1 MKGDEEEMSVVM
13 AGMER
18 KVTKI
23 GNSLGVTMTE
33 ALKRL
38 DIVCGDTVKVDVRDN
53 EIVIKKS
60 QYVTLPE
67 GISSDFLDTLHAV
80 MNEYDGTL
88 KGLINR

>member
-1 MKGDEEEMSVVM
+1 MGVVM
-13 AGMER
+13 KGMER

-38 DIVCGDTVKVDVRDN
+38 GINCGDTVNVDVRDD

-67 GISSDFLDTLHAV
+67 GISSDFLDTLHSV
-80 MNEYDGTL
+80 MDEYDETL
-88 KGLINR
+88 KGLKDR

>member
-1 MKGDEEEMSVVM
+1 MSVVM
-13 AGMER
+13 IGMER

-38 DIVCGDTVKVDVRDN
+38 GINCGDTVNVDVRDD

-67 GISSDFLDTLHAV
+67 GISSDFLDTLHSV
-80 MNEYDGTL
+80 MDEYDETL
-88 KGLINR
+88 KGLKDR

>member
-1 MKGDEEEMSVVM
+1 MSVVM
-13 AGMER
+13 KEMER

-33 ALKRL
+33 ALKWL
-38 DIVCGDTVKVDVRDN
+38 GINNGDTVKVNVRGD

-67 GISSDFLDTLHAV
+67 GISSDFFDTLHSV
-80 MNEYDGTL
+80 MYEYDETL
-88 KGLINR
+88 KGLKDR

>member
-1 MKGDEEEMSVVM
+1 MMI
-13 AGMER
+13 GMER

-38 DIVCGDTVKVDVRDN
+38 DINCGDTVNVDVRND

-67 GISSDFLDTLHAV
+67 GISSDFLDTLHSV
-80 MNEYDGTL
+80 MDEYDETL
-88 KGLINR
+88 KGLKDR

>member
-1 MKGDEEEMSVVM
+1 MMI
-13 AGMER
+13 GMER

-38 DIVCGDTVKVDVRDN
+38 GINCGDTVNVDVRDD

-67 GISSDFLDTLHAV
+67 GIRSDFLDTLHSV
-80 MNEYDGTL
+80 MDEYDETL
-88 KGLINR
+88 KGLKDR